1 MFHNRGN
8 DRDRE
13 ICRLAVILALL
24 TGLAGCSSGT
34 HRTGL
39 PAGTAQE
46 NESGA
51 PVIVPPPGLPL
62 AQPERML
69 PIMLGIDVLESNGFA
84 VVKGK
89 RIGLLTHPAGVNRR
103 GESTIDVLRHAPGVK
118 LVALF
123 APEHGIYG
131 TEEAGKNLA
140 DTIDRRTSLPV
151 YSLHGKTRKPTKA
164 MLNGLDALVIDLQD
178 IGSRSYTFVSAMRYA
193 LEGCFE
199 NNVEVI
205 VLDRPNPL
213 GGLTVN
219 GPLMDADLVSYV
231 GAFRVPYV
239 HGLTIGELARI
250 AASMPRV
257 LQISERF
264 RLGGRLTVVPM
275 RGWRRS
281 MRWPDTGLNFVPTS
295 PFVQDYTACV
305 GYAMNG
311 LGCEI
316 GGFTHGSGNTH
327 PFIAFRGKTSEQLQ
341 KDLGALKLPGL
352 AFIKATAPDAN
363 KKPAAGVQIEVTDWA
378 AWQPTDLSFHMMRL
392 ACKWSGTNPFARA
405 PADKISM
412 FNKLVGSDAW
422 WTALSHDGAKV
433 DVEGFLAD
441 WHQRGRVFQQQSRR
455 YWLYPE

>member
-1 MFHNRGN
+1 MAENFCPRVPAV
-8 DRDRE
+8 
-13 ICRLAVILALL
+13 LAVVLSLL
-24 TGLAGCSSGT
+24 VGLAGCSSGA
-34 HRTGL
+34 HRHGSAAKTV
-39 PAGTAQE
+39 QE
-46 NESGA
+46 NESSA
-51 PVIVPPPGLPL
+51 PTIIPPPGPPP
-62 AQPERML
+62 AQPEKVFPVM
-69 PIMLGIDVLESNGFA
+69 PGIDVLESNGFDA
-84 VVKGK
+84 VKGK

-103 GESTIDVLRHAPGVK
+103 GESTIDILRRAPGVK

-131 TEEAGKNLA
+131 TEEAGKNLL
-140 DTIDRRTSLPV
+140 DTIDRRTGLPV

-164 MLNGLDALVIDLQD
+164 MLDGLDALVIDLQD

-213 GGLTVN
+213 GGLTAN

-250 AASMPRV
+250 AASMPGA
-257 LQISERF
+257 LQIPERV
-264 RLGGRLTVVPM
+264 RLRGRLTIVPM

-305 GYAMNG
+305 GYAMTG

-327 PFIAFRGKTSEQLQ
+327 PFVAFKGKTSEQLQ
-341 KDLGALKLPGL
+341 KELGALKLPGL
-352 AFIKATAPDAN
+352 AFVKGIAPDGN
-363 KKPAAGVQIEVTDWA
+363 RKPTTGVQIEVTDWS

-392 ACKWSGTNPFARA
+392 ACKWSGTNPFAKA
-405 PADKISM
+405 PPDKIST
-412 FNKLVGSDAW
+412 FNKLVGSAAW
-422 WTALSHDGAKV
+422 WTALSRDGAKV
-433 DVEGFLAD
+433 DVEKFLAD
-441 WHQRGRVFQQQSRR
+441 WHQGARIFQQQSRR
-455 YWLYPE
+455 YWLYAE